1 MTTRTQ
7 TDAGTAPSLTIT
19 LTVLAVSS
27 LTIMANATIAPSLP
41 GLAATFADVPNI
53 ETLSGLVL
61 SLPSLAI
68 ILTAALFG
76 ALADRID
83 RKRLLIIAMAL
94 YAVGGA
100 SGLVATTMTGLLMG
114 RVLLGVGVAGT
125 MTIATMLAAE
135 FWTGQARVQFMGRQA
150 AAISAGGIVF
160 LLLGGLLAEVSW
172 RGPFLI
178 YLLALPFAA
187 LAWVVLPLRQPASPT
202 STQTKAPLDWAVIAR
217 IGSLAFFTMTMFYI
231 IPTRLP
237 FLMADIG
244 ITSPSATGF
253 AIAAVTATS
262 IISAL
267 IFPRLRARLSPV
279 AIFGLS
285 YLLMAVAYA
294 LIATATGLAQV
305 VAGTLI
311 AGLGLGAT
319 MPNQNSW
326 LMAEVTEAARGRSA
340 GILTTLVFA
349 GQFAAPLIAGLLA
362 SVASLSAVFGLFA
375 AALAAAGIT
384 LIAIGRSRKPA
395 PQNS

>member
-1 MTTRTQ
+1 MTNPTQ
-7 TDAGTAPSLTIT
+7 ADAGTAPPLTIT

-100 SGLVATTMTGLLMG
+100 SGLFATTMTGLLAG

-187 LAWVVLPLRQPASPT
+187 LAWVVLPLRRSASPT
-202 STQTKAPLDWAVIAR
+202 STRTKAPLDWAVIAR

-237 FLMADIG
+237 FLMAEIG
-244 ITSPSATGF
+244 VTSPSATGF

-262 IISAL
+262 IVSAL

-305 VAGTLI
+305 MAGTLI
-311 AGLGLGAT
+311 AGLGLGAA

-362 SVASLSAVFGLFA
+362 SVASLSTVFGMFA
-375 AALAAAGIT
+375 AALAAASLILIT
-384 LIAIGRSRKPA
+384 VGLNRKPA
-395 PQNS
+395 HQNS

>member
-1 MTTRTQ
+1 MS
-7 TDAGTAPSLTIT
+7 TDATSGKAPGLAIT

-41 GLAATFADVPNI
+41 GLAAAFADVPNI
-53 ETLSGLVL
+53 ETLSGLIL

-68 ILTAALFG
+68 IATAAAFG
-76 ALADRID
+76 AMADRVD
-83 RKRLLIIAMAL
+83 RKVLLAIAMGL
-94 YAVGGA
+94 YALGGA
-100 SGLVATTMTGLLMG
+100 SGLVASTMTELLVG
-114 RVLLGVGVAGT
+114 RILLGIGVAGT

-160 LLLGGLLAEVSW
+160 LLLGGFLAELSW

-178 YLLALPFAA
+178 YLLALPFAL
-187 LAWVVLPLRQPASPT
+187 LAWTLLPKRKGQASRT
-202 STQTKAPLDWAVIAR
+202 SDKTPLDWAVIAR

-237 FLMADIG
+237 FLMAEIG
-244 ITSPSATGF
+244 ITSPSASGV

-262 IISAL
+262 IVSAL
-267 IFPRLRARLSPV
+267 GFPRLRARLSPV
-279 AIFGLS
+279 AIFGIS
-285 YLLMAVAYA
+285 FLLMALAYG
-294 LIATATGLAQV
+294 LIATATGLPQV
-305 VAGTLI
+305 MAGTLI

-326 LMAEVTEAARGRSA
+326 LMAEVPEAARGRAA

-349 GQFAAPLIAGLLA
+349 GQFAAPLVAGGLA
-362 SVASLSAVFGLFA
+362 SIISLSAVFALFA
-375 AALAAAGIT
+375 LALAAVGLTLFTAG
-384 LIAIGRSRKPA
+384 LLRRPVNRPS
-395 PQNS
+395 